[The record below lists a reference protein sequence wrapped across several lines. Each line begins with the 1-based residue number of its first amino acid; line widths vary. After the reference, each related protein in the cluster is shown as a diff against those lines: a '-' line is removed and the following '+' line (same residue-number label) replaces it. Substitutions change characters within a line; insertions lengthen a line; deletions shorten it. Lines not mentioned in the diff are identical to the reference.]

1 MNIILLNYLFLEDTM
16 FNWKEEYSV
25 GVKAIDNQHKELFN
39 LGNMIYNKIKS
50 NNKDKMEDVKLIIK
64 RLHEYTIYHFEY
76 EESLMEKYNYRDYFQ
91 HQNSHKDFIDALDNM
106 EDLDMLINQDK
117 ALVDMLN
124 FVLEWITKHI
134 LKEDMQYKEF
144 FLNKITG

>member
-1 MNIILLNYLFLEDTM
+1 M

>member
-1 MNIILLNYLFLEDTM
+1 M

-25 GVKAIDNQHKELFN
+25 GVKAIDDQHKELFN

-64 RLHEYTIYHFEY
+64 RLREYTIYHFEY

>member
-1 MNIILLNYLFLEDTM
+1 M

-25 GVKAIDNQHKELFN
+25 GVKAIDDQHKELFN